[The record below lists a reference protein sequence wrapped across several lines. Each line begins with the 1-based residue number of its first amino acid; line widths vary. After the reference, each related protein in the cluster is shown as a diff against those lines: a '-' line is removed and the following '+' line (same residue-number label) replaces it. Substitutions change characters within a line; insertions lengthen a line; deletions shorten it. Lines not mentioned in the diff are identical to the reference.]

1 MKLSFPK
8 AFPKILLFL
17 CCAPLVVFMVA
28 RNGDSLKKFSAD
40 SSIAEATDTPVKIV
54 QAPLPGQQP
63 APMSVLLDE
72 ALKLE
77 QQGRS
82 SEAVSDYEKLVEAQ
96 PNQVQGYLGLGA
108 LYSKLG
114 LSSKA
119 EELYL
124 KALER
129 GLQDGQIYFNLGY
142 IEEVR
147 ADLPKALDYYL
158 KAEEKLLKSGEL
170 FYNIGNVYAQ
180 MGNLDKALEYYTRSV
195 SMDSGRMDTFVN
207 MSVVSFRKGVYA
219 DADFFLHKAVL
230 LGYQAPPEYIKALSE
245 KLGKNL

>member
-1 MKLSFPK
+1 MKLSFPI

-17 CCAPLVVFMVA
+17 CCALLVVFVLLRSGDLQKTTSVA
-28 RNGDSLKKFSAD
+28 NSV
-40 SSIAEATDTPVKIV
+40 AEAKDNLVKMPEV
-54 QAPLPGQQP
+54 PLPGQPP
-63 APMSVLLDE
+63 APMSVLLDQ

-82 SEAVSDYEKLVEAQ
+82 SEAVATYEKMVEAQ
-96 PNQVQGYLGLGA
+96 PDQVEGYLGLGA
-108 LYSKLG
+108 LYFKLG

-142 IEEVR
+142 IEEIR
-147 ADLPKALDYYL
+147 ADFPKALDYYL
-158 KAEEKLLKSGEL
+158 KAEEKLLKNGEL

-195 SMDSGRMDTFVN
+195 SMNPDHMDAFVN
-207 MSVVSFRKGVYA
+207 MSVVSFRKGAYA

-230 LGYQAPPEYIKALSE
+230 LGYQAPQEYVKALAE
-245 KLGKNL
+245 KLGNK